1 MSINTDHIIKFFKKR
16 TGMKHTHS
24 NLRLNLFKSVTERDS
39 TVSEAC
45 DKLMKDERDIKVL
58 YDVIVEGIANRYVLH
73 GWGFDD
79 VDGLMEI
86 IKNAEKEDCK
96 TIFSKNEIS
105 KVVDNLI
112 FNYV

>member
-24 NLRLNLFKSVTERDS
+24 KLRLNLFKAVTERDS
-39 TVSEAC
+39 TVFDAC
-45 DKLMKDERDIKVL
+45 DELMKDEHDIKVL

-73 GWGFDD
+73 KCSYDN
-79 VDGLMEI
+79 VDSLMEI

-105 KVVDNLI
+105 KVVDNLL